1 MHINGILKL
10 SYRSKWYDALIQ
22 KVNCELYCLK
32 SKKGN
37 LDAGN
42 RETKELFKASRVLL
56 PPLKLE
62 LPR

>member
-1 MHINGILKL
+1 MHINGFLEL
-10 SYRSKWYDALIQ
+10 FYRSKWYDALIQ

-32 SKKGN
+32 SQKGN

-42 RETKELFKASRVLL
+42 RETKLFEASRVLL